1 MPALMAATWWIIGLA
16 SSFFSRISR
25 STAHVSATM
34 APVMDAVR
42 VPPSA
47 SSTSQSS
54 VIVRS
59 PSAFRSTAWRRERP
73 ISRWISTLRP
83 SFLMPSLFLR
93 SVVDAGSIAYSAV
106 IQPCPLSRRN
116 GGTASSTLAVQI
128 TRVFPVA
135 IRQLPYAVRTKSVSI
150 VTGRFSSGC
159 LPSALIYRSLP
170 VPQKRISP
178 LPRRNNDGYYLKE
191 ADLP

>member
-1 MPALMAATWWIIGLA
+1 MPQLTAATWWMIGLT
-16 SSFFSRISR
+16 SSFFSRIIR
-25 STAHVSATM
+25 STAQVRATI

-47 SSTSQSS
+47 SSTSQSR

-59 PSAFRSTAWRRERP
+59 PSAVRSTAWRSDLP

-83 SFLMPSLFLR
+83 SFLMPSRFFR
-93 SVVDAGSIAYSAV
+93 SVVEAGSIAYSAV
-106 IQPCPLSRRN
+106 TQPWPLPFRK

-135 IRQLPYAVRTKSVSI
+135 IRQLPYAVCTKSVSML
-150 VTGRFSSGC
+150 TGRFSSGR
-159 LPSALIYRSLP
+159 LPSVLMLPPSLFP
-170 VPQKRISP
+170 ESF
-178 LPRRNNDGYYLKE
+178 
-191 ADLP
+191 